1 MSTINI
7 IGVIHRTMAPRDGH
21 VLVSETCDYVALHRE
36 KKTLKMWLN

>member
-7 IGVIHRTMAPRDGH
+7 IGVIHRTMAPRDSH